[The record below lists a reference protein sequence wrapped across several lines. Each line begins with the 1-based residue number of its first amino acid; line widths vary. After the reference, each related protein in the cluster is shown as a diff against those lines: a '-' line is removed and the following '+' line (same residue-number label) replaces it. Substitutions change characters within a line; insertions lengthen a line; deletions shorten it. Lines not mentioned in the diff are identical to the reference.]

1 MGIFWSLR
9 EKICQLQILF
19 HSWEIFNIV
28 GNYLVPIVKIFLFV
42 IFAKMGTNI
51 CFCGKIF
58 RLVWKKLSCGQIYA
72 TMDVF
77 WPLHCEKKI
86 CYISW
91 ENYLS
96 FFGKNFQCGQIFG
109 TMGIFCS
116 SWKKIATLHRKI
128 YDCGQIFVVIAV
140 GITLPTCA
148 NICTAPW
155 ENFLAIACGKNCYC
169 GKIFATMGI
178 IQLLWVKFCQLQRS
192 VKIRFLG
199 IIYTS
204 QPLRG

>member
-1 MGIFWSLR
+1 M
-9 EKICQLQILF
+9 
-19 HSWEIFNIV
+19 
-28 GNYLVPIVKIFLFV
+28 FLFV

-77 WPLHCEKKI
+77 WSLHCEKKI

-116 SWKKIATLHRKI
+116 SWKKIATYHRKI
-128 YDCGQIFVVIAV
+128 YDCGQIFGTVRIFVVIAV

-155 ENFLAIACGKNCYC
+155 EKFLVIVGKNLLPLKLFSHCGKN
-169 GKIFATMGI
+169 FASYKG
-178 IQLLWVKFCQLQRS
+178 LENS
-192 VKIRFLG
+192 FLG
-199 IIYTS
+199 NNLGTI
-204 QPLRG
+204 LRG